1 VIVRF
6 HSFIEGV
13 YDNQR
18 LHSALGYLPQNE
30 FDGVFSMDYFLKSVS
45 RIAEGADKIAW
56 VAVVGMM
63 GLVVANCILRRFG
76 YPVYGTYDVVCFLLV
91 LVVVPALAHCAAQK
105 GHIYLS
111 ILTDRFPQ
119 KVQLVI
125 ELIVYIISFI
135 FFVLVTWQLGERA
148 TGTMHTGLLG
158 MTSRIPV
165 YPFIYFESLA
175 VLILSLVF
183 LRDII
188 EIVKEIRSID

>member
-1 VIVRF
+1 M
-6 HSFIEGV
+6 
-13 YDNQR
+13 N
-18 LHSALGYLPQNE
+18 
-30 FDGVFSMDYFLKSVS
+30 YFVKAVS

-63 GLVVANCILRRFG
+63 GLVVANCISRRFG
-76 YPVYGTYDVVCFLLV
+76 YPIYGSYDFVCFLLV

-119 KVQLVI
+119 RVQLVI
-125 ELIVYIISFI
+125 ELIVNIISFI
-135 FFVLVTWQLGERA
+135 FFVLVAWQLGERA
-148 TGTMHTGLLG
+148 TYTVQTGLLG

-165 YPFIYFESLA
+165 YPFIYLESLA

-183 LRDII
+183 LKDVI